1 MQALSKRVQARTRGS
16 HGQVSKKIRNKSYKY
31 HPTSG
36 LMQILHFDWLR
47 Y

>member
-1 MQALSKRVQARTRGS
+1 MLSPPAEQAEFSIDEVAELRIS
-16 HGQVSKKIRNKSYKY
+16 HIQS
-31 HPTSG
+31 HPNSG